1 MISMSMDCCSSVCV
15 FPLPFNQHLS
25 QSLYCFE
32 QLLLALEKAFLSV
45 LLGSQ
50 IVDSGSPGD
59 SNTDVHVCVWV
70 RS

>member
-1 MISMSMDCCSSVCV
+1 MINMSMDCCSSVCV
-15 FPLPFNQHLS
+15 FPLPFNQHLF

-32 QLLLALEKAFLSV
+32 QLFLELEKAYLSV

-59 SNTDVHVCVWV
+59 SNTDVYICVWV
-70 RS
+70 RL

>member
-1 MISMSMDCCSSVCV
+1 M

-25 QSLYCFE
+25 QILYCFE
-32 QLLLALEKAFLSV
+32 QLFLELEKAYLSV
-45 LLGSQ
+45 LLVSQ

-59 SNTDVHVCVWV
+59 SNTDVCISVWV